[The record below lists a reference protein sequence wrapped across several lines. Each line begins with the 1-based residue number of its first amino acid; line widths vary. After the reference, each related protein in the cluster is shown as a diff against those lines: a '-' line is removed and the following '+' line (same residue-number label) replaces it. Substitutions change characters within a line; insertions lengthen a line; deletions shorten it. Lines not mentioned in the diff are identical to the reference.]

1 MLNMGLGYESTG
13 RVHEHVCKI
22 NKLFEDLSGIQ
33 QMGTGPNAVSEKE
46 QNLEYDNF
54 EEDVEDVFRALAK
67 DLGFKVKLKRR
78 QS

>member
-1 MLNMGLGYESTG
+1 
-13 RVHEHVCKI
+13 
-22 NKLFEDLSGIQ
+22 
-33 QMGTGPNAVSEKE
+33 VSEKE